1 MGAGGGSFHPGSLG
15 GGGSFGSIQGA
26 SGGGY
31 HAVSKP
37 VEKPLKVCMVPGDR
51 KLLNGMGLVTR
62 KPVFGVSDQ
71 I

>member
-37 VEKPLKVCMVPGDR
+37 VEKPLKVCMVP
-51 KLLNGMGLVTR
+51 
-62 KPVFGVSDQ
+62 
-71 I
+71 